1 MRDRGGAPAG
11 FSGRGARSLGTG
23 AGAGRPGG
31 RRRCPPV
38 ARAAPGPREA
48 AAGTAQVGYVPAPPG
63 GGLAGLG
70 LLAVASAGFLGGT
83 FLWTARPA
91 LRAFER
97 ACRDISDASEAA
109 ERSVEEVEKVSLL
122 LQEELPASLEAV
134 ERAGEE
140 MEELG
145 KDLRTLSLSIRQV
158 AQQPV
163 EGISDVSQAV
173 LSQAADLYENSV
185 LQLSGEAREVGMNVG
200 MELVDKWR
208 DVFQTSVTE
217 LRKRYDNVTLQRNQ
231 GDAKEWVNAWKE
243 RSAAEL
249 GPAREAAGERA
260 PDRELSLERA
270 EMKVA
275 DALAAAE
282 NALAQAELTGESAIA
297 SADKAT
303 KELQRAMADLE
314 ELQSYD
320 QVEREEANVDR
331 G

>member
-1 MRDRGGAPAG
+1 MRDRAAG
-11 FSGRGARSLGTG
+11 FSGRGARSLATG

-31 RRRCPPV
+31 RRRCPPA

-48 AAGTAQVGYVPAPPG
+48 AAGTAQVVYVPAPPG

-109 ERSVEEVEKVSLL
+109 ERSAEEVEKVSLL
-122 LQEELPASLEAV
+122 LQEELPASLESV

-217 LRKRYDNVTLQRNQ
+217 LRKRYDNVTVQRNQ

-243 RSAAEL
+243 RSAEL

-260 PDRELSLERA
+260 PDRELERA

-282 NALAQAELTGESAIA
+282 NALARAELTGESAIA

-314 ELQSYD
+314 ELQSYEE
-320 QVEREEANVDR
+320 VEREEANVDR

>member
-1 MRDRGGAPAG
+1 MRHRCDSGAG
-11 FSGRGARSLGTG
+11 FSGRGARSLATG

-31 RRRCPPV
+31 RRRCPPA

-48 AAGTAQVGYVPAPPG
+48 AAGTAQVVYVPAPPG

-109 ERSVEEVEKVSLL
+109 ERSAEEVEKVSLL

-217 LRKRYDNVTLQRNQ
+217 LRKRYDNVTVQRNQ

-243 RSAAEL
+243 RSAEL
-249 GPAREAAGERA
+249 GQAREAAGERA
-260 PDRELSLERA
+260 PDRELERA

-282 NALAQAELTGESAIA
+282 NALARAELTGESAIA

-314 ELQSYD
+314 ELQSYEE
-320 QVEREEANVDR
+320 VEREEANVDR